1 MEIREINTY
10 RLHLYRVFIHHEIQE
25 EGDYNQKNV
34 NTGILF
40 RVD

>member
-25 EGDYNQKNV
+25 EGDYNQKKCKHK
-34 NTGILF
+34 NTL
-40 RVD
+40 